1 MPPGQVDR
9 NLRLLFAFWFLR
21 EFQLW
26 VPVWIVY
33 LTLERGFSFTQVT
46 AAESLFLIGVIAL
59 EVPTG
64 AIADRFGRRVSLGLG
79 ALCLASSVTIFAFTT
94 SPLVLFASF
103 AWWAVAS
110 TLMSGADMALLYDT
124 LKAGG
129 REHEYERLAGRGM
142 AIAWCGVGLATLFGG
157 PVASLLDTRATILIG
172 AVTCVI
178 AAGVAFALWEP
189 PRVTQ
194 EHEGGARTYLGTMR
208 RAFQEAWRTRALRYL
223 MLLFGVTV
231 AGIETVHFLVQPY
244 LVENG
249 IAVGTL
255 FSLLQVPLF
264 VAGILG
270 ALVAGR
276 LEGRAG
282 SVRGLLL
289 LGLAGTL
296 MLGMLALSPSF
307 WMYGA
312 LPILMAV
319 NACAWP
325 LMTGAINRQVGS
337 ERRAT
342 ILSIASMHLS
352 LAMALLAPAVGF
364 SVDTWGVGAAF
375 GLGAAAALA
384 GIVMFGG
391 PALTAWRESA
401 RDRRAGG
408 QRLGGGAEAFGGE

>member
-142 AIAWCGVGLATLFGG
+142 AIAWCGAGDALRGSG
-157 PVASLLDTRATILIG
+157 
-172 AVTCVI
+172 
-178 AAGVAFALWEP
+178 GVA
-189 PRVTQ
+189 
-194 EHEGGARTYLGTMR
+194 
-208 RAFQEAWRTRALRYL
+208 
-223 MLLFGVTV
+223 
-231 AGIETVHFLVQPY
+231 
-244 LVENG
+244 
-249 IAVGTL
+249 VG
-255 FSLLQVPLF
+255 
-264 VAGILG
+264 
-270 ALVAGR
+270 
-276 LEGRAG
+276 
-282 SVRGLLL
+282 
-289 LGLAGTL
+289 
-296 MLGMLALSPSF
+296 
-307 WMYGA
+307 
-312 LPILMAV
+312 
-319 NACAWP
+319 
-325 LMTGAINRQVGS
+325 
-337 ERRAT
+337 
-342 ILSIASMHLS
+342 H
-352 LAMALLAPAVGF
+352 
-364 SVDTWGVGAAF
+364 
-375 GLGAAAALA
+375 
-384 GIVMFGG
+384 
-391 PALTAWRESA
+391 A
-401 RDRRAGG
+401 RDDPHRGGHLRDCGGCGVRSMGASSGDAG
-408 QRLGGGAEAFGGE
+408 A